1 MGGRGETNLQHER
14 DEGLYFQD
22 LCSLLHQH
30 IVILY
35 ERGGEEERER
45 EGGNIQ
51 MQCVRVCVV
60 EGAQTLNASST
71 RSLLLSAAC
80 VQVIA
85 MILASFTNR

>member
-1 MGGRGETNLQHER
+1 MCLWGGRGREGEREVGERERKVEGGREEERERGGEGGGRWGGRGETNLQHER

-45 EGGNIQ
+45 EGG
-51 MQCVRVCVV
+51 
-60 EGAQTLNASST
+60 ATSS
-71 RSLLLSAAC
+71 C
-80 VQVIA
+80 NV
-85 MILASFTNR
+85 